1 MHKGSRFVERTIEDL
16 QNVSSSIQEGVTSY
30 INTECPPEGLTIN
43 VCGKEGKIILY
54 ISRTT
59 TTPNSAIYD
68 AIIEVE
74 KDKCDDTYVECMSE
88 EESRRRKRQSAS
100 PDRIYIGIE
109 GVEETNEYELNANTG
124 DTSTPKGIILVHAM
138 NNKYKQSFPYILC
151 TVKLQCQQSILLEPQ
166 SVKVTCTSERELIS
180 ILCSINNGPFQNCKL
195 ERVLPPVSYLP
206 FTCLQMCRHLAL
218 GD

>member
-1 MHKGSRFVERTIEDL
+1 MSQYFASYFVIHKGSRFVEATIEDL
-16 QNVSSSIQEGVTSY
+16 HSVNSSIPEGVTSY

-59 TTPNSAIYD
+59 PTPSSAIYD

-74 KDKCDDTYVECMSE
+74 KDKCDNTYVECMNE

-124 DTSTPKGIILVHAM
+124 DTSTPKGI
-138 NNKYKQSFPYILC
+138 
-151 TVKLQCQQSILLEPQ
+151 
-166 SVKVTCTSERELIS
+166 
-180 ILCSINNGPFQNCKL
+180 
-195 ERVLPPVSYLP
+195 YL
-206 FTCLQMCRHLAL
+206 TATQ
-218 GD
+218 